1 MRPSLVFTILLGV
14 IMIIAMPVYAALS
27 DYTFTQTGAQYTE
40 LPSPTVIHSTAVDDA
55 MSPAIDIG
63 FTFVYDDMPYTQFK
77 SNSNGFITLD
87 LASTASLTNALATR
101 LLILG
106 GLWDDLKSDDTNA
119 GVSYQLMGAAPNR
132 ALYVQYK
139 NMKWYYN
146 ASPVNLINF
155 QIVLYETTNVINFVY
170 GTMGA
175 TPGTTA
181 SASIGI
187 SGAAAGNY
195 ISVTPATPTATA
207 SSTAEFTAING
218 THVPFIIGN
227 MYVFSPPV
235 PVPNDLQALTI
246 VGDTAPTAG
255 SPETYNVSIRNR
267 GTDPQTTYSV
277 KLMSGATELA
287 SVAGPAIQPGEILQ
301 VPVSYTF
308 TVTGP
313 TTIFGKVVLAGDANP
328 ANDAT
333 APITVNVQAANV
345 VPVTIGAG
353 DQVARMPID
362 FYWKNSLYECIYL
375 ASEINLGGLLTGVAF
390 YNNFT
395 STELAAG
402 KPTKIW
408 IGETTATDLSAG
420 WIPSTQLTQVYDGLV
435 SYPVGQ
441 NIIIVTFSTPY
452 VYGGGNLVMMVNR
465 PMDTEYFDST
475 DNFACQTIG
484 TARSRKLQSDTVTYD
499 PAAPATATPT
509 GQFPKT
515 TLFFVVSGMGAIQG
529 TVTVGGNPL
538 AGAVV
543 SVVGTPLTQTTGPNG
558 TYSFPYVPMGPQQ
571 VSCSIVGYAPQTANV
586 TVIENQTVTQDF
598 VMVALPEVNVFGTV
612 TGSDAPT
619 VGLADA
625 MVNLTGIL
633 DYSGTTNASGVFTI
647 TGVLTNNTYSYSI
660 SKQGYQNATGTITV
674 GTIAYDM
681 GTIILNE
688 ISNPPTHVSAELN
701 PTHTTSTVTWNAP
714 GSTGP
719 GNFFDFEFDDG
730 GWVPS
735 SSWTDP
741 LGDWEWGND
750 YNMANY
756 TDIDTYVDEPPTA
769 AYSGTGMWGTG
780 FESGYSNCGGW
791 SYLKKTFNF
800 TGITD
805 PVLNMWHYMNGYNT
819 WDYGLILVNGTTV
832 WGTAA
837 SAEFMPWQNL
847 NVALTAFAGQS
858 DVEISFEWYATSV
871 VSYAGWYLDDI
882 YVGTATGVP
891 TRSQVFDV
899 ESNHHFNPVNPTID
913 RSLLGYKVWR
923 LLSGQEA
930 NETLWTSLTANVT
943 VDTFYVDN
951 GWATLADGNYKWA
964 VKAVYTNN
972 VMSVPMFSNMIYKTL
987 EIDVTGLVVGS
998 DAPTV
1003 GLADATVSL
1012 MGTVDFSAVTNAS
1025 GQFTIPF
1032 VYANQIYNYTVS
1044 KVGYQNATGT
1054 ITLTDADYNMGT
1066 ITLNEIALPATT
1078 VQAVEAA
1085 PNVNVTWMQPGT
1097 GGGDWIQWDSNLNN
1111 DSIGMTA
1118 GGTFDVASRWPAADL
1133 TDYIGQSLYA
1143 VKFWPGSVGTY
1154 RVRVW
1159 TGGSATAPDQMVVD
1173 EAYPGYTVDEFNTY
1187 VLPTPIPIQPGQELW
1202 FGYNVTHAS
1211 GAYPAGCDAGPAHDG
1226 LGNMIY
1232 TSGAWTTLYTLATS
1246 LNYDWNIAGYVG
1258 YSAPTARGLA
1268 PMTQISFSEVRESKK
1283 ILAEKSTGSTLK
1295 ITPNLRND
1303 RMLEGYKVWR
1313 LLQGQETSENLWTLL
1328 TTNTIT
1334 ATAYQDMGWNAV
1346 PDGTYKWAVKAVYT
1360 GNVLAMPAF
1369 SNAIQKLTQIGT
1381 IAGIV
1386 RQTNNS
1392 PIAGAT
1398 ITAGTYTATSNG
1410 TGAYSLQVP
1419 AGTYTVTCTADNY
1432 MPGTQDGV
1440 VVITGVTTQVN
1451 FILEASTLATD
1462 GFETYTDF
1470 AIDFAPWINVDV
1482 DQSGTYGFNGF
1493 DFPGEYQA
1501 MAFMIFNPLTTVPAS
1516 TDDIGTAHG
1525 GDKMAHCWAA
1535 TTPPNN
1541 DWMISQMYPVGDG
1554 AYTGFWA
1561 RSLTADYGL
1570 ERFKVGVSSGGT
1582 APADFTI
1589 ISPGAYVQAPIDWT
1603 YYQYNIPVSFIP
1615 GDVRIG
1621 INCVSNDAFI
1631 FMVDDFVIT
1640 INTANEDPVPAVTAT
1655 LLNGNYPNPFNPE
1668 TSISYSVKG
1677 NLPVVVEV
1685 YNTKGQRVRTLVN
1698 ETKATGNYNVKWDGT
1713 DDNNHRVTSGV
1724 YFYKMK
1730 AGTYTSSR
1738 KMILMK

>member
-1 MRPSLVFTILLGV
+1 MKKSLVTTLIFSV
-14 IMIIAMPVYAALS
+14 IMILAMPVYAALS
-27 DYTFTQTGAQYTE
+27 DYTFMQTGAQYTE
-40 LPSPTVIHSTAVDDA
+40 LPSPTVIHSTVVDDA

-155 QIVLYETTNVINFVY
+155 QIVLYESTNIINFVY

-175 TPGTTA
+175 APGTTA

-195 ISVTPATPTATA
+195 VSVTPATPMASA

-218 THVPFIIGN
+218 THVPYIIGN
-227 MYVFSPPV
+227 MYVFMPPV
-235 PVPNDLQALTI
+235 AVPNDLQALSIT
-246 VGDTAPTAG
+246 GETAPTAG

-267 GTDPQTTYSV
+267 GTAAQTTYTV

-328 ANDAT
+328 DNDAT

-441 NIIIVTFSTPY
+441 NTIIVTFATPY
-452 VYGGGNLVMMVNR
+452 TYTGGNLVMMVNR

-538 AGAVV
+538 ADAVV
-543 SVVGTPLTQTTGPNG
+543 SVVGTSLTQTTGPNG

-586 TVIENQTVTQDF
+586 TVIENQIVTQDF
-598 VMVALPEVNVFGTV
+598 VMVTLPTINVTGRV
-612 TGSDAPT
+612 VGSDAPT

-625 MVNLTGIL
+625 AIELTGTMN
-633 DYSGTTNASGVFTI
+633 YSGTTNATGYFTI
-647 TGVLTNNTYSYSI
+647 TGVLGSSTYSYTI
-660 SKQGYQNATGTITV
+660 SKPGYSPATGSITV
-674 GTIAYDM
+674 AEVAYDM
-681 GTIILNE
+681 QTITLNEVAFPPSGVQAVEAAPNVNITWTAPNPNVQNFEDGFETYADFTLDFAPWTTIDVDLSTTYAYTGYVWTGQFDAQSFMVFNPNTTSPAFPTTIMTTHAGSKMASCWASVTPPNNDWLISPSITVPANGVVKFWARSLTDEYGLERFKVGVSTTGTAPADFTIISGGTYIQTPIVWTEYTYQLNTYAGQDVK
-688 ISNPPTHVSAELN
+688 IGINCVSNDAFCFFVDDFFLGTPARTAVTKIARIQPSTASAPKTN
-701 PTHTTSTVTWNAP
+701 ARVTGAGYVNNKIIARI
-714 GSTGP
+714 
-719 GNFFDFEFDDG
+719 
-730 GWVPS
+730 PS
-735 SSWTDP
+735 SKS
-741 LGDWEWGND
+741 
-750 YNMANY
+750 
-756 TDIDTYVDEPPTA
+756 V
-769 AYSGTGMWGTG
+769 
-780 FESGYSNCGGW
+780 FEN
-791 SYLKKTFNF
+791 TN
-800 TGITD
+800 
-805 PVLNMWHYMNGYNT
+805 NYNT
-819 WDYGLILVNGTTV
+819 R
-832 WGTAA
+832 
-837 SAEFMPWQNL
+837 E
-847 NVALTAFAGQS
+847 LT
-858 DVEISFEWYATSV
+858 
-871 VSYAGWYLDDI
+871 
-882 YVGTATGVP
+882 
-891 TRSQVFDV
+891 
-899 ESNHHFNPVNPTID
+899 
-913 RSLLGYKVWR
+913 GYKVWR
-923 LLSGQEA
+923 LLEGQED
-930 NETLWTSLTANVT
+930 NEAAWTMLTPNIITAT
-943 VDTFYVDN
+943 AYQDM
-951 GWATLADGNYKWA
+951 GWNSVADGNYKWA
-964 VKAVYTNN
+964 VKAVYTGN
-972 VMSVPMFSNMIYKTL
+972 VMSTPALSNMI
-987 EIDVTGLVVGS
+987 
-998 DAPTV
+998 P
-1003 GLADATVSL
+1003 
-1012 MGTVDFSAVTNAS
+1012 
-1025 GQFTIPF
+1025 
-1032 VYANQIYNYTVS
+1032 
-1044 KVGYQNATGT
+1044 KV
-1054 ITLTDADYNMGT
+1054 
-1066 ITLNEIALPATT
+1066 
-1078 VQAVEAA
+1078 
-1085 PNVNVTWMQPGT
+1085 
-1097 GGGDWIQWDSNLNN
+1097 
-1111 DSIGMTA
+1111 
-1118 GGTFDVASRWPAADL
+1118 
-1133 TDYIGQSLYA
+1133 
-1143 VKFWPGSVGTY
+1143 
-1154 RVRVW
+1154 
-1159 TGGSATAPDQMVVD
+1159 
-1173 EAYPGYTVDEFNTY
+1173 
-1187 VLPTPIPIQPGQELW
+1187 
-1202 FGYNVTHAS
+1202 
-1211 GAYPAGCDAGPAHDG
+1211 
-1226 LGNMIY
+1226 
-1232 TSGAWTTLYTLATS
+1232 
-1246 LNYDWNIAGYVG
+1246 
-1258 YSAPTARGLA
+1258 
-1268 PMTQISFSEVRESKK
+1268 
-1283 ILAEKSTGSTLK
+1283 
-1295 ITPNLRND
+1295 
-1303 RMLEGYKVWR
+1303 
-1313 LLQGQETSENLWTLL
+1313 
-1328 TTNTIT
+1328 
-1334 ATAYQDMGWNAV
+1334 
-1346 PDGTYKWAVKAVYT
+1346 
-1360 GNVLAMPAF
+1360 
-1369 SNAIQKLTQIGT
+1369 TQIGT

-1386 RQTNNS
+1386 SQSGNI
-1392 PIAGAT
+1392 PIVGAT
-1398 ITAGTYTATSNG
+1398 ITAGTYSATSNA
-1410 TGAYSLQVP
+1410 TGAYSMQVP
-1419 AGTYTVTCTADNY
+1419 AGTYTVNCSAAGFV
-1432 MPGTQDGV
+1432 PASHDGIV
-1440 VVITGVTTQVN
+1440 VVTGVTTQVN
-1451 FILEASTLATD
+1451 FILAVSALVTD

-1541 DWMISQMYPVGDG
+1541 DWMISQMFTVGNG
-1554 AYTGFWA
+1554 AFVGFWA

-1582 APADFTI
+1582 APANFTV
-1589 ISPGAYVQAPIDWT
+1589 ISPGAYVQAPVDWT
-1603 YYQYNIPVSFIP
+1603 YFEYDIPVTFIP

-1631 FMVDDFVIT
+1631 FMVDDFVMDLGQTANDDPTPVI
-1640 INTANEDPVPAVTAT
+1640 INTA
-1655 LLNGNYPNPFNPE
+1655 LNGNFPNPFNPE

-1685 YNTKGQRVRTLVN
+1685 YNTKGQRVKTLVN

-1738 KMILMK
+1738 KMIMMK